1 MRPCGRMSG
10 VLVFDGDCSFCTS
23 SARLAGR
30 LVKSA
35 STVPWQRADLD
46 ALGVQQED
54 AIASVQWVDA
64 NGRVSGGAEAIAR
77 MLRTGNVVLRL
88 LGALLLMPGIRRLAA
103 VVYRLV
109 ANNRGRLPGG
119 TPACRVD

>member
-1 MRPCGRMSG
+1 MNG

-23 SARLAGR
+23 SARLAAR

-35 STVPWQRADLD
+35 GTVPWQRADLD
-46 ALGVQQED
+46 ALGVRQED
-54 AIASVQWVDA
+54 AIASVQWVGAD
-64 NGRVSGGAEAIAR
+64 GRVSGGAEAIAR
-77 MLRTGNVVLRL
+77 MLLTGTLLLRL
-88 LGALLLMPGIRRLAA
+88 LGGLMLLPGIRRLAD

-109 ANNRGRLPGG
+109 AKNRSRLPGG